1 MIRGTRAATGREGEE
16 IAAGVHRP
24 PMGHHG
30 PVTLHRGEPI
40 ADGDVALVAADPPA
54 IRRVRTAGDVAPS
67 VARWLAAAEG
77 DAGVYYFAVR
87 RGAELVGQIPLHDA
101 DWSAGE
107 ALVAYHLFRP
117 ELRGRGVGGR
127 ALALLQRWVRAHTAL
142 RRLLVITSADNAASR
157 RTAEKC
163 GFVPIGAP
171 REDPNGVVLAW
182 PIPRTEGE

>member
-1 MIRGTRAATGREGEE
+1 VA
-16 IAAGVHRP
+16 
-24 PMGHHG
+24 
-30 PVTLHRGEPI
+30 LHRGEPVG
-40 ADGDVALVAADPPA
+40 DGDVALVAADPDELRAAPMA
-54 IRRVRTAGDVAPS
+54 ADVALS
-67 VARWLAAAEG
+67 VERWLAAAAH
-77 DAGVYYFAVR
+77 DPGVYYFAVR
-87 RGAELVGQIPLHDA
+87 RGADLVGQILLHDA

-107 ALVAYHLFRP
+107 ALVAYHVLRP
-117 ELRGRGVGGR
+117 ELRGRGVGSR
-127 ALALLQRWVRAHTAL
+127 ALALLQRWVRAHTDL